1 MIPRQST
8 KQVTVQKLRQ
18 RHFHNEQD
26 ALAVEEPLEIRL
38 VTGEVG
44 RRKKESISVTMRTP
58 GHDLELAVG
67 FLFSE
72 GIIQSVG
79 DLTEL
84 SPVQLAEEAKPDC
97 NIVDVHL
104 RPGLQLDTARLLRHF
119 YATSSCGVCGKASL
133 EALRVRG
140 CSPLPQDRLLIQAE
154 RVLELPEKLQRGQ
167 SVFERTG
174 GLHAAALFD
183 ARGNLVCLREDVG
196 RHNAVD
202 KVIGNQLLAG
212 KVALSDFVLMVS
224 GRTSFEIVQKA
235 LIAGVP
241 IVAAV
246 SAPSSLAV
254 SLATEFGMTLL
265 GFVRGEDFNI
275 YTGTERILK

>member
-1 MIPRQST
+1 MISRQST
-8 KQVTVQKLRQ
+8 KRATVQKLRQ
-18 RHFHNEQD
+18 GRFHTEQD

-38 VTGEVG
+38 VTGEAG
-44 RRKKESISVTMRTP
+44 RRKNESISVTMRTP
-58 GHDLELAVG
+58 GHDFELAVG

-72 GIIQSVG
+72 GIIQSVD
-79 DLTEL
+79 DLAQL
-84 SPVQLAEEAKPDC
+84 SPTPIAEEAKPNC

-140 CSPLPQDRLLIQAE
+140 CSPLPPGRPLIHAE
-154 RVLELPEKLQRGQ
+154 TVRDLPEKLRQAQ
-167 SVFERTG
+167 SIFERTG

-183 ARGNLVCLREDVG
+183 AQGNLVCLREDVG

-202 KVIGNQLLAG
+202 KVVGQQLLTQELP
-212 KVALSDFVLMVS
+212 LSDFLLMVS

-235 LIAGVP
+235 LMGAVP
-241 IVAAV
+241 VVAAV

-254 SLATEFGMTLL
+254 SLAAEFGMTLL